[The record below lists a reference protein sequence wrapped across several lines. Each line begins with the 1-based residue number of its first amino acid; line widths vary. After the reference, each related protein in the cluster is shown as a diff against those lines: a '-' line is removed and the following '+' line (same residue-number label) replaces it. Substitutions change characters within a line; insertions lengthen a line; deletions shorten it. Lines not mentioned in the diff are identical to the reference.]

1 LRNIEARIE
10 DFSRLL
16 PAGCAHYQAGAVPM
30 GWQESGVVVKTTTIT
45 IETESL
51 LVVRRGKTVVTW
63 CPVCCAEA
71 EAMTLEGS
79 SLGEDI
85 PSTLLR
91 DWLAAGKLHLWSL
104 DGGLDRICL
113 TSLLR
118 CLESEDARRLPTPK
132 PTPPKTGEGK

>member
-1 LRNIEARIE
+1 MA
-10 DFSRLL
+10 
-16 PAGCAHYQAGAVPM
+16 
-30 GWQESGVVVKTTTIT
+30 VKTTRIT

-51 LVVRRGKTVVTW
+51 LVVRRGKTIVTW

-71 EAMTLEGS
+71 EAMTLEGD

-91 DWLAAGKLHLWSL
+91 DWLAAGKLHLWNP
-104 DGGLDRICL
+104 DGGPARICL

-118 CLESEDARRLPTPK
+118 CFESENARRLPTPK

>member
-1 LRNIEARIE
+1 
-10 DFSRLL
+10 
-16 PAGCAHYQAGAVPM
+16 M
-30 GWQESGVVVKTTTIT
+30 VVKTTRIT

-51 LVVRRGKTVVTW
+51 LVVSRGKTIVTW

-71 EAMTLEGS
+71 EAMALEGN

-91 DWLAAGKLHLWSL
+91 NWLAAGKLHLWSS
-104 DGGLDRICL
+104 DGGPAQICI

-118 CLESEDARRLPTPK
+118 CFESEDARRLPTPK
-132 PTPPKTGEGK
+132 PTVPKTGEEK